1 MVSVLWTNVLLAN
14 IIGCGTVWVQFSHAH
29 YFYQKVGECNEQGA
43 ANFLGETGQNMQLPY
58 ANNTLAFT
66 ITYNSEQYEEF
77 DDAEAAFAP
86 QFSAIEQ
93 V

>member
-1 MVSVLWTNVLLAN
+1 MYFWPILLVVVLFGFNSHTL
-14 IIGCGTVWVQFSHAH
+14 IIFIKRLEST
-29 YFYQKVGECNEQGA
+29 NEQGA